1 MHQQMVFCDRY
12 VSRFQ
17 RNILRN
23 KHHVQNM
30 SGDMDVS
37 MAESLADASGT

>member
-1 MHQQMVFCDRY
+1 MHQQMMFCDRH